1 MSKPTNQ
8 RASFLLES
16 FETRQLLSATLTT
29 TGTTTATPTP
39 PPAPD
44 IVGSVYLDRNSDG
57 IKGKTE
63 RALRRFTVDLVDSN
77 GDVVQT
83 LRTNRRGHY
92 AFSGLTDGA
101 TYTVKVE
108 SKDGFIATTNTSV
121 AVTIA
126 ADKIAR
132 VNFGEIRTST
142 PSSTASSTG
151 STGSTTGSTD
161 GAPTDKPAAP
171 TPPSVC
177 GLVFLDRNA
186 DQTPNR
192 GDIGLHAFTVT
203 LTDSSGK
210 VVGTTAT
217 DRHGRYKFDGVAD
230 GTYTVSVTAKDGFTA
245 SGAQTATITVASGS
259 PTKAAFGETS
269 TTATAGDTGASAT
282 HTGNTDDT
290 GSADPATPPP
300 GGRHGR
306 RGPANGPT
314 GSATGSA
321 NGAAAGPDDGSD
333 ATPPNCPP
341 PPSGSGDN
349 GATVPSAGATAGPTT
364 TPSRTVLKRL

>member
-8 RASFLLES
+8 RASFLLEA
-16 FETRQLLSATLTT
+16 FETRQLLSATTTT
-29 TGTTTATPTP
+29 TGTTTTTP

-77 GDVVQT
+77 GDTVQT
-83 LRTNRRGHY
+83 IRTNRRGHF
-92 AFSGLTDGA
+92 AFGGLTDGA

-108 SKDGFIATTNTSV
+108 SKDGFTATTDTSV

-142 PSSTASSTG
+142 TSSTS
-151 STGSTTGSTD
+151 STTGATNGSTNN
-161 GAPTDKPAAP
+161 PTTDPTAP

-177 GLVFLDRNA
+177 GLVYLDKNA

-192 GDIGLHAFTVT
+192 GDIGLKGFTVT
-203 LTDSSGK
+203 LTDSSGT
-210 VVGTTAT
+210 VVGTTTT
-217 DRHGRYKFDGVAD
+217 DRHGRFKFDSVAD
-230 GTYTVSVTAKDGFTA
+230 GTYTLSVTAQDGFTA
-245 SGAQTATITVASGS
+245 SGAQTATVTVASGT
-259 PTKAAFGETS
+259 PAKAAFGETS
-269 TTATAGDTGASAT
+269 PTASA
-282 HTGNTDDT
+282 GNTGDGTTGGTTTNTGDS
-290 GSADPATPPP
+290 GSADPTTPPP

-306 RGPANGPT
+306 RGPGNAGGSTGGSQNGST
-314 GSATGSA
+314 DGSATGSGD
-321 NGAAAGPDDGSD
+321 GAD
-333 ATPPNCPP
+333 ATPPNFPPP

-349 GATVPSAGATAGPTT
+349 GPTDPSTGGTGGSTT
-364 TPSRTVLKRL
+364 GTTVLKRLV